1 MLVTGG
7 CVVVAGGSVG
17 LVEGV
22 DVITVLLGGS
32 VGITSTSSSVAW
44 RRFCR
49 VAPTASSRSISAC
62 VSVSRR
68 TCDMLRVGT
77 VGGTVGQVTTGGGMV
92 VAVVGGFV
100 VVVTGAVVVEVVEV
114 VVVVVATVVSEG
126 REQERKRKQKGVC
139 VEGGKE

>member
-1 MLVTGG
+1 MVVTGG

-17 LVEGV
+17 LVAGV
-22 DVITVLLGGS
+22 DAVMVLLGGS
-32 VGITSTSSSVAW
+32 VGMTPTSSNVTW

-68 TCDMLRVGT
+68 SCEMLRVGT
-77 VGGTVGQVTTGGGMV
+77 GGGTVGQVTTGGGMV

-100 VVVTGAVVVEVVEV
+100 VVVTGAVVVEE
-114 VVVVVATVVSEG
+114 VVATVVSEG
-126 REQERKRKQKGVC
+126 REQERKRKQKRVC